1 MQLTAEAI
9 SSTAVGGA
17 GGNAGWDNNANIL
30 EDSITHANAGQGG
43 EATATG
49 IAVQSLLSNELAVG
63 VITATATGG
72 DGGSGANGSY
82 ADRMGAEVG
91 GIGGNA
97 FAYSVW
103 SSGTMAVAAGS
114 IKACLLYTSDAA
126 DE

>member
-9 SSTAVGGA
+9 SSTAAGGT

-91 GIGGNA
+91 GIGR
-97 FAYSVW
+97 YW
-103 SSGTMAVAAGS
+103 R
-114 IKACLLYTSDAA
+114 
-126 DE
+126 